1 LDHRHLYK
9 MKKINPL
16 FILFLFCACVEHEFF
31 FQVTPDGSYK
41 VHYSAHG
48 DKIDLLDHDFPIPSG
63 VKWTI
68 HSTMEQ
74 IEAESYDYTA
84 HSSFKRNEKFP
95 ETFFTGDS
103 IYLESLLKHPTEIIH
118 SNWFFWETFV
128 FNAKFKGRLMESK
141 YPLIAHLKTSPDDPP
156 EHWLKEGLAYL
167 LSETLLQ
174 TPLDWNSR
182 PIIMA
187 ELNNWIIND
196 LQSVNDSILYEELDY
211 YKNMGLD
218 VIMQPAPPDLYSEM
232 DSIFKSLEDELII
245 SMDLDGDNFN
255 YKLILPGVLQTTNA
269 DSLAGDTLLWSFE
282 LRDYM
287 NEDYMMAAESII
299 DYPAR
304 QKAGIAFII
313 LLGLLFIGIQIRK
326 KRTN

>member
-1 LDHRHLYK
+1 

-211 YKNMGLD
+211 YKNLGLD
-218 VIMQPAPPDLYSEM
+218 IIMQPASTTLYNDM
-232 DSIFKSLEDELII
+232 DSIFKTLEDELQITL
-245 SMDLDGDNFN
+245 DLIDDSFSFQ
-255 YKLILPGVLQTTNA
+255 LLLPGELEFTNA
-269 DSLAGDTLLWSFE
+269 DSLVGDTLFWSFHMG
-282 LRDYM
+282 DYM
-287 NEDYMMAAESII
+287 NDDYIFRASSGIN
-299 DYPAR
+299 YPDR
-304 QKAGIAFII
+304 QKWGILI
-313 LLGLLFIGIQIRK
+313 LMIGVIFLFGLGYFK
-326 KRTN
+326 K

>member
-1 LDHRHLYK
+1 
-9 MKKINPL
+9 
-16 FILFLFCACVEHEFF
+16 
-31 FQVTPDGSYK
+31 
-41 VHYSAHG
+41 
-48 DKIDLLDHDFPIPSG
+48 
-63 VKWTI
+63 
-68 HSTMEQ
+68 
-74 IEAESYDYTA
+74 
-84 HSSFKRNEKFP
+84 
-95 ETFFTGDS
+95 
-103 IYLESLLKHPTEIIH
+103 
-118 SNWFFWETFV
+118 
-128 FNAKFKGRLMESK
+128 
-141 YPLIAHLKTSPDDPP
+141 
-156 EHWLKEGLAYL
+156 
-167 LSETLLQ
+167 
-174 TPLDWNSR
+174 
-182 PIIMA
+182 
-187 ELNNWIIND
+187 
-196 LQSVNDSILYEELDY
+196 
-211 YKNMGLD
+211 MGLD

-287 NEDYMMAAESII
+287 NEDYVMAAESII